1 MELVAPDLELFRG
14 HKSFGELFHDG
25 GSHAYVRQTD
35 FRTVSQDFGQVV
47 PPVTGSFLSPNSMRP
62 AVIGLNMI

>member
-14 HKSFGELFHDG
+14 HKFFGELFHDG

-35 FRTVSQDFGQVV
+35 FTQFPKTSDRLFHQ
-47 PPVTGSFLSPNSMRP
+47 
-62 AVIGLNMI
+62 